1 MESKQ
6 KKKIAI
12 IVSIVSVVL
21 VFAIVGTILIFN
33 AINNKKNNNN
43 DSASNV
49 NHSTEID
56 QKLFEAHKAIL
67 NDEVSA
73 DYTGT
78 YTFKTVSSIIFN
90 SELTA
95 EQIAT
100 ICTLQGTAD
109 PNGLQKQFL
118 DAKRA
123 EVENNKELITLK
135 TKQGYGS
142 YTKTYNKNTV
152 VEHGK
157 YFGNND
163 LSEIRLY
170 DHSSGK
176 YIAEYD
182 MSLTHIKEANINAS
196 SSSDNTN
203 NDLLY
208 IYQKV
213 YSSTNDKLVLFTIT
227 YVYEL
232 IPPAPPIADSD
243 LGFNI

>member
-12 IVSIVSVVL
+12 IVSIVSLVL
-21 VFAIVGTILIFN
+21 VCAIAGTILIFN
-33 AINNKKNNNN
+33 AINNKKNKSG

-49 NHSTEID
+49 NHSSEID
-56 QKLFEAHKAIL
+56 KKLFEAHKAIL
-67 NDEVSA
+67 NDQVSA
-73 DYTGT
+73 DYEGT

-95 EQIAT
+95 EQIET
-100 ICTLQGTAD
+100 ICINQGTND

-123 EVENNKELITLK
+123 DAENNKELITLK

-142 YTKTYNKNTV
+142 YSKTHNGDTV
-152 VEHGK
+152 VEFGK

-170 DHSSGK
+170 DHNSGK
-176 YIAEYD
+176 YIVEYD

-196 SSSDNTN
+196 NSSDNTD

-208 IYQKV
+208 IYKKV

-232 IPPAPPIADSD
+232 VPPAPPIADSD